1 MEPKNNLNLRYA
13 ILNTLILLMGIAMIF
28 KLLDLQIVKGEEYR
42 EISQSRLFRESYIQA
57 PRGEIF
63 DRNGL
68 SLATNREAFNIQ
80 MVKTPIKEEEL
91 NRTIL
96 ALIEVLEKNGDSFKD
111 SFPLTAEPVKLEF
124 RHDSESD
131 KLKIDRFK
139 KLYGVKEAD
148 IADRELFDHI
158 KNYYDI
164 PDEYTAEQTRKVAA
178 VRHEMKIQPR
188 SQFDPVEIAVDVSRE
203 TVAELEERHL
213 EFPGVSIAV
222 QPVRHYPNGKLASHI
237 IGYIGKINER
247 ELKERKDKGYKLND
261 VIGKDG
267 VEYVFE
273 ELLRGKNGLKRVEMD
288 TMGRLTGEI
297 GAIEPEPGN
306 NIYLTIDLK
315 LQEVAEKAL
324 EDTINS
330 INSGG
335 FKDKFEDAK
344 SGSVVAID
352 IKTGEVLA
360 LANYP
365 SYDPSLF
372 VRGIS
377 LENWN
382 KLREDEQNPMFNRA
396 IAGLYSPGSTFKMVP
411 AVTALQ
417 ERKVGLK
424 ERIRDEG
431 VYKRYND
438 YQPKCWI
445 WGRGHRTHGHVDV
458 TEAIKVSCNYFFY
471 EMGYRSGVENLNRYA
486 RMFGLGRRTGVEL
499 PGEKE
504 GILAG
509 PAYRETIGKRWYP
522 GDTLAAAIGQ
532 SDYSFTPIQMA
543 NYIASLTNGTVRNRP
558 HLVIDSS
565 TWQGQPID
573 KEKILELLKSK
584 LGIQGDKPPEALKL
598 DKENLSAVLEGMR
611 SVTGDAGGT
620 AYGTFVNFP
629 VSVGGKTGTVQVP
642 GRHKNGKAKSDNAW
656 FVGFAPFDNPEI
668 AVAVIIEH
676 GGHGSYTAPVARDI
690 FAQYFG
696 LYQHEEEEDAGE
708 ESGNT
713 GDAVPGGNTQSP
725 QEPQND
731 EVGQTEA
738 DNIDEQTEPD
748 DSEGRED
755 TGGPET
761 GQYEEEPDGQ
771 EETMPEREEITPEQ
785 EQESQPPSQ
794 DESGMPDGI

>member
-13 ILNTLILLMGIAMIF
+13 ILNTLILLMGIAMVF

-80 MVKTPIKEEEL
+80 MVKTPIKEDEL

-96 ALIEVLEKNGDSFKD
+96 ALIEVLEKNSDSFKD
-111 SFPLTAEPVKLEF
+111 NFPVTVNPVKLEF
-124 RHDSESD
+124 RLDSESD
-131 KLKIDRFK
+131 KVKLGRFK
-139 KLYGVKEAD
+139 EQYGVKKPGITD
-148 IADRELFDHI
+148 KELFDHI
-158 KNYYDI
+158 REYYAI
-164 PDEYTAEQTRKVAA
+164 PSEYTNEQARKVAA

-213 EFPGVSIAV
+213 EFPGISIVV
-222 QPVRHYPNGKLASHI
+222 QPVRLYPNGKLAAHI

-247 ELKERKDKGYKLND
+247 ELKERKDKGYRLND

-267 VEYVFE
+267 IEYVFE
-273 ELLRGKNGLKRVEMD
+273 ELLRGENGLKKVEMD

-315 LQEVAEKAL
+315 LQKVAEKAL
-324 EDTINS
+324 EDTINK

-335 FKDKFEDAK
+335 FADKFDDAK

-382 KLREDEQNPMFNRA
+382 KLRQDEQNPMFNRA

-411 AVTALQ
+411 AITALQ
-417 ERKVGLK
+417 EKKFGLE

-445 WGRGHRTHGHVDV
+445 WSRGHRTHGYVGV

-486 RMFGLGRRTGVEL
+486 RLFGLGRRTGIEL

-543 NYIASLTNGTVRNRP
+543 NYIASLTNGSVRNRP

-565 TWQGQPID
+565 TWQGQPIN
-573 KEKILELLKSK
+573 KERILELLDSK
-584 LGIQGDKPPEALKL
+584 LGIEAGKPPEALKL
-598 DKENLSAVLEGMR
+598 DKDNLSAVLEGMR

-656 FVGFAPFDNPEI
+656 FVGFAPFDNPDI

-676 GGHGSYTAPVARDI
+676 GGHGSYTAPVAKDI
-690 FAQYFG
+690 LAEYFG
-696 LYQHEEEEDAGE
+696 FYQHEEEENTEE
-708 ESGNT
+708 ESGDT
-713 GDAVPGGNTQSP
+713 GNAAPRESTRSP
-725 QEPQND
+725 QESPN
-731 EVGQTEA
+731 EEPGQTGVH
-738 DNIDEQTEPD
+738 NGDEHPEPD
-748 DSEGRED
+748 VEED
-755 TGGPET
+755 TEEGAEPET
-761 GQYEEEPDGQ
+761 GQNEQEPAGQ
-771 EETMPEREEITPEQ
+771 EEITPEQ
-785 EQESQPPSQ
+785 EQESQPPLQ